1 MFFWLV
7 RVLPNKLWQLKTFY
21 TKNKQ
26 DMIHPETGFFFLYMG
41 LAIGWEVGVPCPVT
55 LSVDI

>member
-26 DMIHPETGFFFLYMG
+26 DMIHPETGFFFFIWVLQ
-41 LAIGWEVGVPCPVT
+41 
-55 LSVDI
+55 